1 MKRGELERLLA
12 IVDDL
17 EDARRRLHRAEVLE
31 REIEHDRVIAARA
44 PEVERVALGRRDAI
58 EPILR
63 GLERQWVNQGP
74 LVTNWQRAVE
84 LEQQAES
91 AGVDASPYRADV
103 DDARRTVEAA
113 RLETRDWL
121 GQLTAERETLMDA
134 TVEAPFELEPAPPV
148 GDDDRP
154 EAARRQALALTELA
168 LGIAEVAV
176 EERRQA
182 EQRLADATAELG
194 SIGSPQQLAQQE
206 RELRAQIPDV
216 VTFSGSEPPSAAM
229 RLERVGVRVARSTGE

>member
-1 MKRGELERLLA
+1 VKRGELERLLA
-12 IVDDL
+12 TVDEL

-31 REIEHDRVIAARA
+31 REIEHDRVIATRA
-44 PEVERVALGRRDAI
+44 PDVERVALGRRDAI

-63 GLERQWVNQGP
+63 GLERQWVSQGP
-74 LVTNWQRAVE
+74 LVANWQRAVE

-91 AGVDASPYRADV
+91 AGVDPTVYRADV

-134 TVEAPFELEPAPPV
+134 AVEAPFEVEPAPPV

-154 EAARRQALALTELA
+154 EAARRQALALTERA
-168 LGIAEVAV
+168 VGIAEAAV
-176 EERRQA
+176 REREQAERRLA
-182 EQRLADATAELG
+182 EATAELEA
-194 SIGSPQQLAQQE
+194 IGSPAALAERE

-229 RLERVGVRVARSTGE
+229 RLERVGVQVDRQPSE

>member
-1 MKRGELERLLA
+1 MKRGELERLLE
-12 IVDDL
+12 IVDDI

-31 REIEHDRVIAARA
+31 REIEHDGEIASRA
-44 PEVERVALGRRDAI
+44 PDVEMVALGRRDAI

-74 LVTNWQRAVE
+74 LVANWQRAVE

-91 AGVDASPYRADV
+91 AGVDAAPYRADV

-121 GQLTAERETLMDA
+121 GQLTTQRDVLMDA
-134 TVEAPFELEPAPPV
+134 AVDAPFEFEAAPPLN
-148 GDDDRP
+148 DDDRP

-168 LGIAEVAV
+168 VGIAEVAV
-176 EERRQA
+176 DERQQAERRL
-182 EQRLADATAELG
+182 EDATAELE
-194 SIGSPQQLAQQE
+194 SIGSPAELAQREQ
-206 RELRAQIPDV
+206 ELRSQIPDV

-229 RLERVGVRVARSTGE
+229 RLERVGVRVARSAGE